1 MPLCF
6 ISSFLQNTFG
16 FLIFVIYRV
25 LFLLFSCTS
34 LSMISTEIRSLT
46 HQSSFLFFTCTFLP
60 DSSIKICPKANQ
72 SFFLVFKRP
81 SLPTFTIE
89 VCFKSMRAFLPRSQ
103 LQLFNLFLCTLL
115 QTMLAE
121 IRFETYYKFF
131 CSFYAFFVHD
141 LYRNLL
147 VSTLEVSTALCFNLN
162 ANILHQN
169 LFLSSV
175 ELIFFLYM
183 HFPALFSIE
192 ICFKAQ

>member
-1 MPLCF
+1 MKLNGTPLCF

-16 FLIFVIYRV
+16 FLIFVIYRA

-34 LSMISTEIRSLT
+34 LSMISTEIHSLA

-131 CSFYAFFVHD
+131 CSFYAFSCPRSLQKPACKHIGGF
-141 LYRNLL
+141 Y
-147 VSTLEVSTALCFNLN
+147 CP
-162 ANILHQN
+162 
-169 LFLSSV
+169 LF
-175 ELIFFLYM
+175 
-183 HFPALFSIE
+183 
-192 ICFKAQ
+192 